1 MITKIGKITAAKA
14 DTMSA
19 YQTYYILKK
28 LDFATWKRRVMPEW
42 INAKRGVLGLHGSQV
57 A

>member
-1 MITKIGKITAAKA
+1 MIR
-14 DTMSA
+14 TMSA

-28 LDFATWKRRVMPEW
+28 LDFATWKRRDIPEW
-42 INAKRGVLGLHGSQV
+42 IDAKRGLLGLHGSDI

>member
-28 LDFATWKRRVMPEW
+28 LDFATWKRRVMLEW
-42 INAKRGVLGLHGSQV
+42 INAKRGVLGLHES
-57 A
+57 